1 MRERFIFLLIL
12 ILYVSSALA
21 QEAITAA
28 GGDGTGSGGSAAY
41 TVGQILYS
49 SSSGASG
56 EVFQGVQLPYEISV
70 ISGLDQFED
79 LDLII
84 STYPNPVTDLLIL
97 KVESLDWNDLDFR
110 MYNSE
115 GKMVS
120 TDKLLNSETNI
131 DMSQLA
137 PGTYFLQVIME
148 RNAVKT
154 FKIIKN

>member
-1 MRERFIFLLIL
+1 MREKLLFLVIL
-12 ILYVSSALA
+12 IFYMSSALA
-21 QEAITAA
+21 QESITAA

-70 ISGLDQFED
+70 ISGVDRFED
-79 LDLII
+79 LDWII
-84 STYPNPVTDLLIL
+84 STYPNPVTDLLTL
-97 KVESLDWNDLDFR
+97 KVESLDGSELTFR
-110 MYNSE
+110 LFNNE

-120 TDKLLNSETNI
+120 SDKLLDSETDI
-131 DMSQLA
+131 DMSHLA
-137 PGTYFLQVIME
+137 PGTYFLQVFME
-148 RNAVKT
+148 KDAVKT

>member
-1 MRERFIFLLIL
+1 MRERFLFLLIL
-12 ILYVSSALA
+12 IFYVCSSHA

-28 GGDGTGSGGSAAY
+28 GGDGTGSGGSTAY

-79 LDLII
+79 LALTI
-84 STYPNPVTDLLIL
+84 STYPNPVSEFLIL
-97 KVESLDWNDLDFR
+97 KVRSLDWNDLNFR

-115 GKMVS
+115 GKVVS
-120 TDKLLNSETNI
+120 TDKVLNSETNI

-137 PGTYFLQVIME
+137 PGTYFLQVIMDKD
-148 RNAVKT
+148 AVKT
-154 FKIIKN
+154 FKIIKK

>member
-1 MRERFIFLLIL
+1 MREKLLFLVIL
-12 ILYVSSALA
+12 IFYMSSALA
-21 QEAITAA
+21 QEAMTAA
-28 GGDGTGSGGSAAY
+28 GGDGTGSGGSTAY

-49 SSSGASG
+49 SNSGASG

-79 LDLII
+79 LALTI

-97 KVESLDWNDLDFR
+97 KVETLEWNDLNFR

-115 GKMVS
+115 GKIVS

-131 DMSQLA
+131 DMSHLA
-137 PGTYFLQVIME
+137 PGTYFLQVFMDKD
-148 RNAVKT
+148 ALKT

>member
-1 MRERFIFLLIL
+1 MREKLLFLVIL
-12 ILYVSSALA
+12 IFYMSSALA
-21 QEAITAA
+21 QESITAA

-56 EVFQGVQLPYEISV
+56 EMFQGVQLPYEISV

-79 LDLII
+79 LDWII
-84 STYPNPVTDLLIL
+84 STYPNPVTDLLTL
-97 KVESLDWNDLDFR
+97 KVESLDGSELTFR
-110 MYNSE
+110 LFNNE

-120 TDKLLNSETNI
+120 SDKLLDSETDI
-131 DMSQLA
+131 DMSHLA
-137 PGTYFLQVIME
+137 PGTYFLQVFME
-148 RNAVKT
+148 KDAVKT

>member
-1 MRERFIFLLIL
+1 MREKLLFLVIL
-12 ILYVSSALA
+12 IFYMSSALA
-21 QEAITAA
+21 QESITAA

-70 ISGLDQFED
+70 ISGVDRFED
-79 LDLII
+79 LDWII
-84 STYPNPVTDLLIL
+84 STYPNPVTDLLTL
-97 KVESLDWNDLDFR
+97 KVESLDGSELTFR
-110 MYNSE
+110 LFNNE

-120 TDKLLNSETNI
+120 SDKLLDSETDI
-131 DMSQLA
+131 DMSNLA
-137 PGTYFLQVIME
+137 PGTYFLQVFME
-148 RNAVKT
+148 KDAVKT

>member
-1 MRERFIFLLIL
+1 MRERFLFLLIL
-12 ILYVSSALA
+12 IFYVCSSHA

-28 GGDGTGSGGSAAY
+28 GGDGTGSGGSTAY

-70 ISGLDQFED
+70 ISGVDRFED
-79 LDLII
+79 LDWII
-84 STYPNPVTDLLIL
+84 STYPNPVTDLLTL
-97 KVESLDWNDLDFR
+97 KVESLDGSELTFR
-110 MYNSE
+110 LFNNE

-120 TDKLLNSETNI
+120 SDKLLDSETDI
-131 DMSQLA
+131 DMSHLA
-137 PGTYFLQVIME
+137 PGTYFLQVFME
-148 RNAVKT
+148 KDAVKT